1 MNKNNEIN
9 EDINHITLKVLSK
22 IAINVINTGLGICS
36 LVLHENRLFF

>member
-9 EDINHITLKVLSK
+9 EDITLKVLSK
-22 IAINVINTGLGICS
+22 IAINVINTGLVISLICS

>member
-9 EDINHITLKVLSK
+9 EDITLKVLSK